1 METISDVRLDLQQV
15 PARAELLLAA
25 ALGDIEL
32 QAIP

>member
-1 METISDVRLDLQQV
+1 MNDIRLDPYLV

-32 QAIP
+32 QAVP